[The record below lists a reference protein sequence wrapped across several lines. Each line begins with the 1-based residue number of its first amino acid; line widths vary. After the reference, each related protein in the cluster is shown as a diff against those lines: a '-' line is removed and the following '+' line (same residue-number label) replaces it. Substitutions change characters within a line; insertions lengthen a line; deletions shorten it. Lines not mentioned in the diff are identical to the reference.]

1 MNASDDPY
9 LLKNGFSCELYFKYG
24 VGVKIMDGHG
34 RYLHNVSYVQQVEP
48 LTLIQ
53 IPEDGLHIDLRFR
66 VDLITAQIVLTENR
80 LII

>member
-1 MNASDDPY
+1 
-9 LLKNGFSCELYFKYG
+9 
-24 VGVKIMDGHG
+24 MDGHG